1 MMIDIHFER
10 GFAEVDYKFGDSQHC
25 HFPLFN
31 FLKPLSFQWMCQ
43 VYLVMWL
50 GNSFSYLYI
59 HSFIMKCPLALWIYT
74 AYYTSCT
81 ATQVKHAS
89 NMIHRFTK

>member
-10 GFAEVDYKFGDSQHC
+10 GFAEVDHKFGDAQLC

-31 FLKPLSFQWMCQ
+31 FLKPLPFQWMCQ

-50 GNSFSYLYI
+50 GKLPYLF
-59 HSFIMKCPLALWIYT
+59 HLMMKFLWLLVI
-74 AYYTSCT
+74 CCG
-81 ATQVKHAS
+81 HIS
-89 NMIHRFTK
+89 N